1 MYYEQK
7 PQEEK
12 PPGCLDVLVLTRA
25 AFAVL
30 MWPMLALLAA
40 VAAVMFVIYLFLLN
54 PVLVL
59 IPVGLLVVAALAFS
73 YWERKRFT
81 PPKR

>member
-7 PQEEK
+7 PEEEK

-30 MWPMLALLAA
+30 MWPLLALLA
-40 VAAVMFVIYLFLLN
+40 VMTAVMFMIYLFLLN

-59 IPVGLLVVAALAFS
+59 IPIALLTLAALAFS
-73 YWERKRFT
+73 YWERRHIT
-81 PPKR
+81 PPGQ

>member
-7 PQEEK
+7 PPEEK

-30 MWPMLALLAA
+30 MWPLLALFAA
-40 VAAVMFVIYLFLLN
+40 MAALILVIYLFLMN
-54 PVLVL
+54 PPLALIPIALLVL
-59 IPVGLLVVAALAFS
+59 AALAFAR
-73 YWERKRFT
+73 WERRRFT
-81 PPKR
+81 PPRQ

>member
-7 PQEEK
+7 PQKEE

-25 AFAVL
+25 AFAVML
-30 MWPMLALLAA
+30 WPMLALLAA
-40 VAAVMFVIYLFLLN
+40 MAAVMFVIYLFLLN

-59 IPVGLLVVAALAFS
+59 IPLGFLVVAALAFS
-73 YWERKRFT
+73 YWERRRFT

>member
-7 PQEEK
+7 PPEEK

-30 MWPMLALLAA
+30 MWPLLALFAA
-40 VAAVMFVIYLFLLN
+40 MTGLILVIYLFLVN
-54 PVLVL
+54 PVLAL
-59 IPVGLLVVAALAFS
+59 IPIALLLLAALAIAR
-73 YWERKRFT
+73 WERRRLT
-81 PPKR
+81 PPKQ

>member
-7 PQEEK
+7 PPEEE

-30 MWPMLALLAA
+30 LWPLLALFAA
-40 VAAVMFVIYLFLLN
+40 MAGLILVIYLFLVN
-54 PVLVL
+54 PVLAL
-59 IPVGLLVVAALAFS
+59 IPIALLLLAALAVAR
-73 YWERKRFT
+73 WERKRFT
-81 PPKR
+81 PPRR